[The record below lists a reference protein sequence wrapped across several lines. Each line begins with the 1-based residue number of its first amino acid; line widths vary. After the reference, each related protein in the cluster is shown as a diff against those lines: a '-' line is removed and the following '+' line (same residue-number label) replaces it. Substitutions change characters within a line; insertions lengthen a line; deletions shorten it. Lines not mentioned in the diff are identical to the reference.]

1 MMINDNDNTYYD
13 VIIINQ
19 TLLLSSSIS
28 VYTTSSKYDRFVAS
42 QTEGERER
50 ERMSGVIGK
59 MIRMPPSTI
68 SQRRVVVTGLGAVTP
83 LGIGARTSWNCL
95 LERKS
100 GVTLGEEFES
110 AKGLPRLRAEV
121 PSSEFQPIQER
132 LEKECG
138 SGVKGVRCIAFGVA
152 AADEAILD
160 ADLRIEERSSEWRD
174 RAGVCVGTGIGSI
187 EILSDAS
194 CLIDSKRPKGYRRLS
209 PYFVPRT
216 LVNLTAGQISMKHG
230 LRGPNHACSNAC
242 ATGANSIGDAYRFIQ
257 RGDADVMI
265 AGGTEACI
273 HPVSVAGFAKMR
285 ALCTFCVCVLLLL
298 SLSLFFFFST
308 SMITFST
315 NNRYKRDTRSQNNI
329 KTV

>member
-1 MMINDNDNTYYD
+1 MT
-13 VIIINQ
+13 VS
-19 TLLLSSSIS
+19 LLLRQ
-28 VYTTSSKYDRFVAS
+28 KER
-42 QTEGERER
+42 ERERER